1 MRNEYRAYLQQC
13 KEQES
18 LYHQIA
24 LSLGL
29 PDSVLYL
36 LYTIAEQGDRKNPGR
51 LYSEW
56 SISKQT
62 GHSAVEWLKKR
73 DLVTLE
79 PDPQDRRGPRWRP
92 SCRRRSGPFCG
103 SRRSSGRR

>member
-29 PDSVLYL
+29 PDSVH
-36 LYTIAEQGDRKNPGR
+36 TIAEQGDRKNPGR

-62 GHSAVEWLKKR
+62 GHSAVEWLKN
-73 DLVTLE
+73 
-79 PDPQDRRGPRWRP
+79 GIW
-92 SCRRRSGPFCG
+92 
-103 SRRSSGRR
+103 

>member
-62 GHSAVEWLKKR
+62 GHSAVEWPPAGDKSR
-73 DLVTLE
+73 GSAGSGWPGAAAPTGGWR
-79 PDPQDRRGPRWRP
+79 RRG
-92 SCRRRSGPFCG
+92 
-103 SRRSSGRR
+103 GRESPAP

>member
-51 LYSEW
+51 HTQPDAGRIGLRLFF
-56 SISKQT
+56 
-62 GHSAVEWLKKR
+62 GLHPLSA
-73 DLVTLE
+73 
-79 PDPQDRRGPRWRP
+79 Q
-92 SCRRRSGPFCG
+92 SS
-103 SRRSSGRR
+103 RSSPPWGDTAE